1 MLLKIFLAPQPRVAR
16 DFQICHFRLGLLYEE
31 HIVGP
36 ASSLSLTC
44 VSCPRSLLMFHCRTE
59 GQLGVWTLILL
70 LALGRAVIVVQR
82 WKDVMPAES
91 EKGKVGRQ
99 IRLELSEL
107 G

>member
-1 MLLKIFLAPQPRVAR
+1 
-16 DFQICHFRLGLLYEE
+16 
-31 HIVGP
+31 
-36 ASSLSLTC
+36 
-44 VSCPRSLLMFHCRTE
+44 MFHCRTE